1 MLFNSLYLQVPQCR
15 AQEHRGPP
23 APSPHRRAA
32 AAAPHAVPQQVSF
45 LNEAAAQA
53 KTARAN
59 VSDSD
64 GGGGGGGGAAAADAS
79 AAPRIDP
86 AHLQAALMG
95 NRELQRLIVTMTSGG
110 SGEQLL
116 QSIRNVHIDCL
127 STQRA

>member
-1 MLFNSLYLQVPQCR
+1 
-15 AQEHRGPP
+15 
-23 APSPHRRAA
+23 
-32 AAAPHAVPQQVSF
+32 VPQQVSF

-64 GGGGGGGGAAAADAS
+64 GGGGGGGGGSAAAADAS